1 MCRELG
7 IEITYLDKDKRVKL
21 FSNNQAIKDVII
33 PIV

>member
-21 FSNNQAIKDVII
+21 FTNNQEIKDILI